1 MQVTGNSKNQNKSL
15 SIRVCTD
22 GLSFCVYTPTSSSPY
37 EYKTY
42 KVKTTIS
49 LAANLKEALTHEPI
63 LKEEYQRVNILIS
76 TPHFTVVP
84 IEAFKTEDVND
95 IYNYNFPKDKPQR
108 TSYNILRRSGIAIV
122 FGIEKNI
129 YQLILDDFP
138 RARFYASASTLI
150 EFFSEKSM
158 LGTNK
163 KMYAYLHEKEM
174 TLFCFD
180 KGRFLFVNTFN
191 INGIADCQYYILNVW
206 KQLGFDQLD
215 DALFI
220 VGDDRQRKVLHEK
233 LQNFIENVSLIDYK
247 EDFKNTVIQDFST
260 AIPYDLQTLLVCGF

>member
-1 MQVTGNSKNQNKSL
+1 MQVTGKSKIQNKSL

-22 GLSFCVYTPTSSSPY
+22 GLSFCVYTPGSSSPY
-37 EYKTY
+37 EYKQY
-42 KVKTTIS
+42 KVKPTIS
-49 LAANLKEALTHEPI
+49 LAANLKEALTHEPL
-63 LKEEYQRVNILIS
+63 LKEEYQRVNILIA

-95 IYNYNFPKDKPQR
+95 IYTYNFPKDKPQR
-108 TSYNILRRSGIAIV
+108 VSYNILRRSGIAIV

-150 EFFSEKSM
+150 EFFSERSM
-158 LGTNK
+158 LGTNR
-163 KMYAYLHEKEM
+163 KMYAYLHEREM
-174 TLFCFD
+174 TLFCF
-180 KGRFLFVNTFN
+180 KQGNILFVNTFN
-191 INGIADCQYYILNVW
+191 VNGITDSQYYILNVW
-206 KQLGFDQLD
+206 KQLGLDQLT

-220 VGDDRQRKVLHEK
+220 ISNVCKKQDLHDK
-233 LQNFIENVSLIDYK
+233 IQYFIENVSLIDYK
-247 EDFKNTVIQDFST
+247 DEFKNTVLKDCIT